1 VTGSIAAAGSYV
13 TQIIAENSKGSF
25 SKEFTIVAGPTLA
38 LTPPMGWNSWYIYY
52 SRVSDAIMR
61 RSADKMIESGM
72 ADFGYQYVNIDDCWA
87 IRLNSKDYETGG
99 PLRNP
104 DSTMRSNLRFPVMRG
119 LTDYIH
125 AKGLKAGIYGTP
137 GKKTCAGYTGSY
149 GHEALDINT
158 FANWGFDFIKYDWC
172 SYGRLISG
180 LTTENCQLP
189 YRLLWEE
196 ALKIR
201 RDIVINLCQYGM
213 ADVWKWGA
221 EVGNCWRTTGDLGIL
236 EGSSMPPYYY
246 IGMSNAEHA
255 EYAKPGGWNDPD
267 YILIG
272 WFRNALKEEEFEKT
286 ELTPDEQYAY
296 MSMWSVMAAPLI
308 YSGEMSLL
316 DPFTLNILC
325 NNEVIAINQ
334 DVAGRQARIVRKTK
348 DELVMVKD
356 LADGSKAVAMF
367 RVSGDANTSNPDLV
381 DEQAAGMGDVTMGPQ
396 DPADL
401 FIWDNQPA
409 AVEMTVTPEEMG
421 ITGSYR
427 VRDVWRH
434 VETDHDP
441 SPLKAMVNWHG
452 VALFRV
458 TSAK

>member
-1 VTGSIAAAGSYV
+1 
-13 TQIIAENSKGSF
+13 
-25 SKEFTIVAGPTLA
+25 
-38 LTPPMGWNSWYIYY
+38 
-52 SRVSDAIMR
+52 
-61 RSADKMIESGM
+61 
-72 ADFGYQYVNIDDCWA
+72 
-87 IRLNSKDYETGG
+87 
-99 PLRNP
+99 
-104 DSTMRSNLRFPVMRG
+104 
-119 LTDYIH
+119 
-125 AKGLKAGIYGTP
+125 
-137 GKKTCAGYTGSY
+137 
-149 GHEALDINT
+149 
-158 FANWGFDFIKYDWC
+158 
-172 SYGRLISG
+172 
-180 LTTENCQLP
+180 
-189 YRLLWEE
+189 
-196 ALKIR
+196 
-201 RDIVINLCQYGM
+201 
-213 ADVWKWGA
+213 
-221 EVGNCWRTTGDLGIL
+221 
-236 EGSSMPPYYY
+236 
-246 IGMSNAEHA
+246 
-255 EYAKPGGWNDPD
+255 
-267 YILIG
+267 
-272 WFRNALKEEEFEKT
+272 
-286 ELTPDEQYAY
+286 